1 MLPVNR
7 LRDSH
12 KEKSKIQVDIEIEN
26 KLMLMENKRLSAELL
41 FIFDLIFDVVSPSM
55 LPDSGNETI
64 TADSKERKLAVERFR
79 RYFRGKLNVIPLK
92 EALESL
98 MERGILIKREVKED
112 IDAEKFNPEKL
123 EINKLFLNGY
133 RKYTF
138 ELGIEMRDAYPN
150 IGKIDN
156 QEIPLKSIKKFSCEA
171 ELFTTYAKMI
181 RHDVEKHNHII
192 SLIKWSVENQ
202 TAFTN
207 MNIESFVLGRIW
219 ESIEEFKNGGGIG
232 YSSISEEMT
241 QYV

>member
-1 MLPVNR
+1 ML
-7 LRDSH
+7 L
-12 KEKSKIQVDIEIEN
+12 
-26 KLMLMENKRLSAELL
+26 ENKRMSAELL
-41 FIFDLIFDVVSPSM
+41 FVFDLIFDVISPSM
-55 LPDSGNETI
+55 LPESGNETI
-64 TADSKERKLAVERFR
+64 TGDAKERRLAIERFR
-79 RYFRGKLNVIPLK
+79 RYFRNSLNLLSLEESLK
-92 EALESL
+92 EL
-98 MERGILIKREVKED
+98 MDRGILIRKEVKEGID
-112 IDAEKFNPEKL
+112 IEKFNPEKL

-156 QEIPLKSIKKFSCEA
+156 QEIPLKSIKRFGCEA

-181 RHDVEKHNHII
+181 RYDVSKHNHII

-219 ESIEEFKNGGGIG
+219 DSIDEFKNGGGTG
-232 YSSISEEMT
+232 YSSIAQDMT
-241 QYV
+241 EYV